1 MVHSM
6 EFKRQINYIQ
16 CSKEA
21 IVQLL
26 QITIDHKDQYYK
38 DTDIMSNSSN
48 NYY

>member
-26 QITIDHKDQYYK
+26 QIKIDHKNQYHK
-38 DTDIMSNSSN
+38 DTDILPSCSN
-48 NYY
+48 NYH

>member
-26 QITIDHKDQYYK
+26 PITIDHKDQYYK
-38 DTDIMSNSSN
+38 DTDIMSNSCN